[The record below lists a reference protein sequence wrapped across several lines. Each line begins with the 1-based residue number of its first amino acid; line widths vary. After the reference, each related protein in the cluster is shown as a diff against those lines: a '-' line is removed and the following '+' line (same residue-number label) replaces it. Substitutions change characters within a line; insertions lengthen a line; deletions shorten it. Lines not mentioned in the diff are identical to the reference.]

1 MSNGPSR
8 AAEADFTP
16 ITPARLQWQD
26 HTPVATDF
34 DDPYFSRQDGRA
46 ESLYVFLD
54 GNQLDRRFAA
64 LADGDR
70 FVIGETGFGTGLNM
84 LLAAQ
89 RFLALAPVGA
99 GL

>member
-34 DDPYFSRQDGRA
+34 DDLHKRA
-46 ESLYVFLD
+46 SLSP
-54 GNQLDRRFAA
+54 
-64 LADGDR
+64 
-70 FVIGETGFGTGLNM
+70 VITAE
-84 LLAAQ
+84 
-89 RFLALAPVGA
+89 
-99 GL
+99 